1 MALPGLA
8 YLDVDDFRTRT
19 GAPSTYTDA
28 FLEGFLYAAETAVEF
43 YLGYPPQLTED
54 DVSEYFNGDGT
65 ALLVLNTR
73 WPVTEVVSVK
83 ENWSG
88 YFQSDN
94 FTADTLLTEGVDY
107 AVANVGNSKAATLY
121 RIKGVWP
128 YAWGRPV
135 NRLAPLIGPCLGC
148 VKVTYNGGL
157 DEGPM
162 ELVKAAA
169 YMEAAAL
176 YASRVTGSGIQTS
189 AGMDGYNL
197 SINPNGGALGDIRPR
212 FLSMAAQIMLRPL
225 KAKAISR

>member
-19 GAPSTYTDA
+19 GAPSSYTDA

-65 ALLVLNTR
+65 PLLVLNTR
-73 WPVTEVVSVK
+73 WPVAEVVSVK

-121 RIKGVWP
+121 RINSVWP
-128 YAWGRPV
+128 YTWARPV
-135 NRLAPLIGPCLGC
+135 NRLAPLVGPCLGC
-148 VKVTYNGGL
+148 VKVSYKGGL

-162 ELVKAAA
+162 ELVKAAG
-169 YMEAAAL
+169 YMEAAAM
-176 YASRVTGSGIQTS
+176 YQTRQTGIGAQTS
-189 AGMDGYNL
+189 ASMDGYSLAFSGTNNAL
-197 SINPNGGALGDIRPR
+197 SGVNPR